1 MAQRNLFDENAPIA
15 SCMHGHNQQGQA
27 TLYSAGPGIQQLWQV
42 KREML
47 SPCYT
52 SRLADVPTA
61 RAW

>member
-1 MAQRNLFDENAPIA
+1 
-15 SCMHGHNQQGQA
+15 
-27 TLYSAGPGIQQLWQV
+27 
-42 KREML
+42 ML

>member
-1 MAQRNLFDENAPIA
+1 M
-15 SCMHGHNQQGQA
+15 
-27 TLYSAGPGIQQLWQV
+27 QQLWQV